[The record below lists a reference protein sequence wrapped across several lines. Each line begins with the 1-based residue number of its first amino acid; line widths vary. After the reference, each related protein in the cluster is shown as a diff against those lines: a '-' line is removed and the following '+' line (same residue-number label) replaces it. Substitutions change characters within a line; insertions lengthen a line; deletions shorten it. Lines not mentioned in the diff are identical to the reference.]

1 MIGICM
7 TDKFG
12 AMDSNGKQ
20 PIHLQK
26 DLDRFKKFTEGNIVV
41 MGRKTLEDLPGG
53 RSLRNRIN
61 IVLTRNRELQNDPG
75 QNLYYVCNAIEMYKC
90 INEIH
95 VHKGYPNAKAIVI
108 GGPCVLNEMIERGFL
123 ELVFVTRVNIEFP
136 NPTNHLIDLDSAP
149 GWYRVPSLAHN
160 FMKDYDKSTGDSF
173 NTEVVTYVR
182 S

>member
-26 DLDRFKKFTEGNIVV
+26 DLDRFKKFTEGNIVI

-53 RSLRNRIN
+53 RPLRNRIN
-61 IVLTRNRELQNDPG
+61 VVLTRNHEFQSDPS
-75 QNLYYVCNAIEMYKC
+75 QNLYYVYNAIEMTKC

-95 VHKGYPNAKAIVI
+95 VNGHPDAKAIVI
-108 GGPCVLNEMIERGFL
+108 GGPCVLNEMIERKFIDII
-123 ELVFVTRVNIEFP
+123 FVTRVNIEFP
-136 NPTNHLIDLDSAP
+136 NPSNHLVDLDSTP

-160 FMKDYDKSTGDSF
+160 FIKDYDRSTGYSF
-173 NTEVVTYVR
+173 NTEVITYVR